1 MCVAREEATDDWRI
15 AGFLAHRPALARFL
29 TARLGSA
36 ADAED
41 CLQDLYLKLRGS
53 EPMGAPDAP
62 LAYLY
67 RAAASVALDR
77 IRSRGRTAKRDADW
91 TDSQT
96 VMAGDEAVAEAVPAD
111 EALISRERFQRLADA
126 VAALPAQARRVFTRL
141 KLDGL
146 SHAEVAAEFGISKSA
161 VEKNIAT
168 AMRHLSLLRD
178 DP

>member
-1 MCVAREEATDDWRI
+1 MAKGDDSEDWRI
-15 AGFLAHRPALARFL
+15 AALLAHRPALARFL
-29 TARLGSA
+29 TARLGGPVE
-36 ADAED
+36 AED
-41 CLQDLYLKLRGS
+41 CLQDLYVKLRTS
-53 EPMGAPDAP
+53 EPIGAPDAP

-77 IRSRGRTAKRDADW
+77 IRSRGRTAKRDSDW

-96 VMAGDEAVAEAVPAD
+96 VMAGDEAVADAVPAD
-111 EALISRERFQRLADA
+111 EALIARERLRRLAAA
-126 VAALPAQARRVFTRL
+126 VAELPQQARRVFTRL

-146 SHAEVAAEFGISKSA
+146 SHADVAAELGISKSA

>member
-1 MCVAREEATDDWRI
+1 LADDGAAQDWRI
-15 AGFLAHRPALARFL
+15 DALLAHRPALLRVRP
-29 TARLGSA
+29 ARLGSA
-36 ADAED
+36 AEAED

-53 EPMGAPDAP
+53 EAQGAPDAP

-77 IRSRGRTAKRDADW
+77 IRSRGRGARRDAEW

-96 VMAGDEAVAEAVPAD
+96 VMAGSEAVADAVPAD
-111 EALISRERFQRLADA
+111 EALIARERLQQLAQA
-126 VAALPAQARRVFTRL
+126 VAALPNQARRVFTRL

-146 SHAEVAAEFGISKSA
+146 SHAEVAAELGISKSA

>member
-1 MCVAREEATDDWRI
+1 MAAL
-15 AGFLAHRPALARFL
+15 LAHRPALVRFL
-29 TARLGSA
+29 TARLGDTA
-36 ADAED
+36 EAED
-41 CLQDLYLKLRGS
+41 ALQDLYLKLRAS
-53 EPMGAPDAP
+53 PPQGAPDAP

-77 IRSRGRTAKRDADW
+77 IRSRGRGARRDAAW

-96 VMAGDEAVAEAVPAD
+96 VMAGDEAVADSVPAD
-111 EALISRERFQRLADA
+111 EALIARERLAQLAAA

-146 SHAEVAAEFGISKSA
+146 SHAEVAAELGISKSA